1 MRKGKRERY
10 GLCLSPQ
17 LKRLNIKIRKE
28 RTRNLFLERMLE
40 SEEKKHK
47 DILFGI
53 ADYLVVIDVYGNIVQ
68 VSKEMRSLLGFSSK
82 ELIGEDVFS
91 YVEKTSKERI
101 KNELELVKK
110 NKYSLHDLKV
120 QAYDYRNEVVT
131 IYVTIIPKITS
142 GEVEGFYI
150 LEKKRLNNGGR
161 SKESDDITFSI
172 LAHEF
177 KRYLSGISVSAE
189 ILEQYIDVIKKEERE
204 ENLKDIID
212 NVFYMNEIVDFLMLL
227 SKYGNGYSN
236 VGKETIDLKLMVDD
250 VVITLKK
257 EYIDSPNCILNKIKN
272 IQIYTNRV
280 LLRQIITNLISNA
293 IKHTSKE
300 KNIYIT
306 AGKDQKFIS
315 IIISDEGC
323 GINSSEIEKVF
334 SPFFIGK
341 SSQGEK
347 GLGLG
352 LYIVKRFTDILGG
365 RVFLKSKVGV
375 GTEVELKFP
384 V

>member
-1 MRKGKRERY
+1 
-10 GLCLSPQ
+10 
-17 LKRLNIKIRKE
+17 
-28 RTRNLFLERMLE
+28 MLE

>member
-1 MRKGKRERY
+1 M
-10 GLCLSPQ
+10 
-17 LKRLNIKIRKE
+17 
-28 RTRNLFLERMLE
+28 
-40 SEEKKHK
+40 
-47 DILFGI
+47 
-53 ADYLVVIDVYGNIVQ
+53 
-68 VSKEMRSLLGFSSK
+68 
-82 ELIGEDVFS
+82 
-91 YVEKTSKERI
+91 
-101 KNELELVKK
+101 
-110 NKYSLHDLKV
+110 
-120 QAYDYRNEVVT
+120 
-131 IYVTIIPKITS
+131 
-142 GEVEGFYI
+142 
-150 LEKKRLNNGGR
+150 
-161 SKESDDITFSI
+161 
-172 LAHEF
+172 
-177 KRYLSGISVSAE
+177 SAE